1 MLYKFNE
8 VDLRSICRRNIE
20 NFERWARRL
29 IDEQY
34 TKHYGT
40 NWIDYKLENNE
51 FLIKNKLRNTV
62 SYLKNQDN
70 ERFNRTVDALF
81 LEDIIYLLCTDK
93 FYKLMFKDILIY
105 SYPQGNNEVREFL
118 ERLIPIRNKLSHS
131 NPISIREAEKAIC
144 YTNDFID
151 GVKEYYKKEGKE
163 KMYNVP
169 TIIRIIDSL
178 GNEFNTNQI
187 SRNSTGRGHCDASES
202 YEIRSGDMLT
212 IEASIDPAFDESTYS
227 VSWLFKDNWHDGNK
241 IVLELDDSCVRIDF
255 TIYCK
260 VISNVNNWHRCGD
273 VDDSVGITY
282 RVLPQL
288 S

>member
-40 NWIDYKLENNE
+40 NWIDFKLENNE

-93 FYKLMFKDILIY
+93 FYKLMFKDILVY

-202 YEIRSGDMLT
+202 YEIRSGDKLT

-227 VSWLFKDNWHDGNK
+227 VSWLFKNNWHDGNK

-255 TIYCK
+255 TLYCK
-260 VISNVNNWHRCGD
+260 VISNVNDWHRCGD

-282 RVLPQL
+282 RVFPQL